1 MRVTK
6 ADHPD
11 ELRRDRVHGEAEFIF
26 AKSIPGGPRSTTVTA
41 TASAQLVQ
49 R

>member
-26 AKSIPGGPRSTTVTA
+26 GSRARPGWRGG
-41 TASAQLVQ
+41 Q
-49 R
+49 RRR

>member
-11 ELRRDRVHGEAEFIF
+11 ELRRDRVRGEAEFIF
-26 AKSIPGGPRSTTVTA
+26 GSRARPGWRRG
-41 TASAQLVQ
+41 Q
-49 R
+49 RRR